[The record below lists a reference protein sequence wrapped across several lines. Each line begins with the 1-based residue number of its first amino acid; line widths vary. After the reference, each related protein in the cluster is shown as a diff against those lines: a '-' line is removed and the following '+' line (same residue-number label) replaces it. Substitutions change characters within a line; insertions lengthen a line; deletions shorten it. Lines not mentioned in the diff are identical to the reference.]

1 MSSMESIVRMF
12 PLLLNR
18 FGTVTSKIMKLTKL
32 LEDGLAIESE
42 PRRIPLNTALPVV
55 AVCTTMHSAH
65 LHDSSSV
72 HARAGTESIRYFVHN
87 KWGKVSYSWDHLVG
101 G

>member
-1 MSSMESIVRMF
+1 
-12 PLLLNR
+12 
-18 FGTVTSKIMKLTKL
+18 
-32 LEDGLAIESE
+32 
-42 PRRIPLNTALPVV
+42 LPVV